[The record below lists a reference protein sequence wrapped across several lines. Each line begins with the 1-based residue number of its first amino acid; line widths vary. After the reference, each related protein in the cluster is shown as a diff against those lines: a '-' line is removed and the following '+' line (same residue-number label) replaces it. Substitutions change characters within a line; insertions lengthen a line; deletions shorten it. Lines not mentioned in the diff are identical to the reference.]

1 MLQEQLHELKKSL
14 LAQERNRLEEDKKR
28 HQAQI
33 ENEQRKREQQLKAQT
48 QEPTTSDL
56 VEKGVQ
62 LALLSQQASFRLMES
77 MQNNMAAAMQ
87 GRMQGQM
94 ASTALP
100 EQGEFEQLIQS
111 LPQGHEAVG
120 TSWKDFL
127 AMDRTDYQ
135 QLLSLMN
142 FSQRL
147 TVKRLCRTARPD
159 LAL

>member
-1 MLQEQLHELKKSL
+1 MFAPRATTRAEKSL

-94 ASTALP
+94 TVDP
-100 EQGEFEQLIQS
+100 ESPPG
-111 LPQGHEAVG
+111 P
-120 TSWKDFL
+120 
-127 AMDRTDYQ
+127 
-135 QLLSLMN
+135 
-142 FSQRL
+142 
-147 TVKRLCRTARPD
+147 
-159 LAL
+159 